1 MPEYECKCCG
11 FSTVLKTNYTTHLR
25 TYKHIR
31 KTQVKPKAL
40 PQPPA
45 VEPPAVEPPAVE
57 PLPQPLP
64 PALPVSVHEI
74 KCKKCNKHFKFKQSM
89 YRHIKYTCKIPDPE
103 PVPEIGVKELFSLL
117 KKQRDEFNKKIDYQT
132 KQIERLIGE
141 KSETETI

>member
-40 PQPPA
+40 TPAPQ
-45 VEPPAVEPPAVE
+45 

-64 PALPVSVHEI
+64 QPPVVQPEALPVI
-74 KCKKCNKHFKFKQSM
+74 KCRKCNKHFKFKQSM

-103 PVPEIGVKELFSLL
+103 PLPEIGVKELFSLL
-117 KKQRDEFNKKIDYQT
+117 KKQREEFNKKIDYQT

-141 KSETETI
+141 KSETS

>member
-11 FSTVLKTNYTTHLR
+11 FFTVLKTNYTTHLR

-40 PQPPA
+40 TQ
-45 VEPPAVEPPAVE
+45 PPAVE
-57 PLPQPLP
+57 PLP
-64 PALPVSVHEI
+64 PAQVVEVLPVSVHEI

-103 PVPEIGVKELFSLL
+103 PVPEIGVK
-117 KKQRDEFNKKIDYQT
+117 
-132 KQIERLIGE
+132 
-141 KSETETI
+141 

>member
-11 FSTVLKTNYTTHLR
+11 FSSVLKTNYTTHLR

-31 KTQVKPKAL
+31 KTQVKPNAL
-40 PQPPA
+40 PPVPVVQA
-45 VEPPAVEPPAVE
+45 
-57 PLPQPLP
+57 LP
-64 PALPVSVHEI
+64 PPQPVSVHEI

-117 KKQRDEFNKKIDYQT
+117 KKQREEFNKKIDYQT
-132 KQIERLIGE
+132 KQIERLVGE
-141 KSETETI
+141 KSETI

>member
-40 PQPPA
+40 PLPQPLPQPPA
-45 VEPPAVEPPAVE
+45 VEV
-57 PLPQPLP
+57 
-64 PALPVSVHEI
+64 LPVSVHEI

-132 KQIERLIGE
+132 KQIERLVGE
-141 KSETETI
+141 KSDKSETI

>member
-40 PQPPA
+40 PPTPT
-45 VEPPAVEPPAVE
+45 PAVE
-57 PLPQPLP
+57 PLPQAQALP
-64 PALPVSVHEI
+64 PVLPVSVHEI

-132 KQIERLIGE
+132 KQIERLVGE